1 MKLINR
7 LISYIY
13 RPMKNQLTDK
23 KQTILDV
30 AEKLFAQFGYDPTS
44 TREIADKSDV
54 NVAMISYYYGS
65 KENLLKA
72 IIERYGKEVLSR
84 LSVVYNKAEDPI
96 VRLKTIFMVYID
108 YAFSHPEPI
117 VIAHREMG
125 LNVRPEMQDSIHQVY
140 SHVESLVEEILQDGQ
155 KLNVF
160 RDIDLQLFLFTFGGM
175 IDHQVH
181 QLHTM
186 QHLDID
192 TAMFGLCDLS
202 DENFKTRFEEFIWDL
217 MMSYLKK

>member
-1 MKLINR
+1 
-7 LISYIY
+7 
-13 RPMKNQLTDK
+13 MKNQTTDK
-23 KQTILDV
+23 KQIILDV

-44 TREIADKSDV
+44 TREIADKSGV

-72 IIERYGKEVLSR
+72 IIERYGEVVLSR
-84 LSVVYNKAEDPI
+84 LSAVYDKNADP
-96 VRLKTIFMVYID
+96 VDRLKTIFRTYLD
-108 YAFSHPEPI
+108 YSFSHPEPI

-140 SHVESLVEEILQDGQ
+140 SHVESLVAEILHDGQ
-155 KLNVF
+155 KADVF

-186 QHLDID
+186 QHMDID
-192 TAMFGLCDLS
+192 TAKFGLCDMS
-202 DENFKTRFEEFIWDL
+202 DANFKTRFEDFIWDL
-217 MMSYLKK
+217 ITSFLKK